1 MCPHRQV
8 GVTGCPNSCH
18 FHRPLWG
25 PLSAGWVP
33 KGRGVGRE
41 KDLLLC
47 LSPSWLGAPSDT
59 QRCWG
64 LQCVAPRGHPAAPQV
79 AAKGLWSTPHPHS
92 VGQTSP
98 SAPALAF
105 GGIWGAVGPTS
116 ARQWGDMQRACV
128 LPKSPALA
136 QATVPLVRA
145 ESVKLGDKEG
155 IRR

>member
-59 QRCWG
+59 RRCWG
-64 LQCVAPRGHPAAPQV
+64 LQWVAPRGHPAAPQV

-98 SAPALAF
+98 PAPALAF
-105 GGIWGAVGPTS
+105 GGVWGCLEGTGANVSQAMGRYAAGMRSSEIASAGTS
-116 ARQWGDMQRACV
+116 HRASGASGECE
-128 LPKSPALA
+128 
-136 QATVPLVRA
+136 VR
-145 ESVKLGDKEG
+145 
-155 IRR
+155 R